1 MTVTDHVRKVIAA
14 LPPGS
19 SLTITV
25 EGLQSWLNGETGVT
39 IFRASIVEA
48 LHVQAR
54 PQTPSGTETRPR
66 APSSR

>member
-1 MTVTDHVRKVIAA
+1 MTDARTKTIAA

-66 APSSR
+66 APSGR